1 MTQDPPPISS
11 DPDNVGEPPPLK
23 GITSVRTTAVLSAA
37 ELAEQLVP
45 RTSPVHEQVGED
57 PHHFV
62 LVNGPFDFY
71 ERRLTVGQPDGEG
84 AVEVETVTQFKL
96 AIPVWGWM
104 FRGLFIKALR
114 KPPPPGKDLWWAPP
128 ETMDARAARSLSL
141 LCAMGAFAAYL
152 GTLLSQT
159 NTFIRSEF
167 GLNPSEIANALVAVR
182 LGALLALVV
191 MLTADKQGRKR
202 VLVGSLVIACVV
214 TATGAVAPNIAFLG
228 ISQGI
233 ARAFSATVGGLALI
247 MAAEEMPK
255 NSRAFAVSMLT
266 MAGAVGAGGVVL
278 FLDLADRAPWA
289 WRVFFA
295 VPLLFIVPVLRLARS
310 LTETRRFE
318 VREENRGLEVPP
330 ETRPP
335 ATPGAESAGSGPAS
349 RTASQLRRF
358 VVMALGAFLINLFVV
373 PGSNFLNDFLRDQ
386 HGFSGGQI
394 SLFQF
399 ITTVPGAISIIV
411 GGQLADRFGRRP
423 IGAIGVAG
431 IAVFNVLMFQ
441 ATGGA
446 IWMMSLLGTLVG
458 ALAVPALGTY
468 NAEMSPTGSRGRFGG
483 GVNLVG
489 VLGGVVGLK
498 FAGILA
504 GPEHFGSYT
513 TPMTLLGIGPALL
526 VIVVLLF
533 YPETANRELE
543 DLNPGD
549 AAPPTSPADL
559 AALDADFRLH
569 HPDDA

>member
-1 MTQDPPPISS
+1 MTQDHLP
-11 DPDNVGEPPPLK
+11 DPARPRN
-23 GITSVRTTAVLSAA
+23 GITTVRTTAVLTPA
-37 ELAEQLVP
+37 ELHEQLVP
-45 RTSPVHEQVGED
+45 RTSPVHERVGD
-57 PHHFV
+57 DTRHFV
-62 LVNGPFDFY
+62 LVTGPFDHY
-71 ERRLTVGQPDGEG
+71 ERRLTVGAPHGDGT
-84 AVEVETVTQFKL
+84 VDVETVTQFKL
-96 AIPVWGWM
+96 AVPVWGWM
-104 FRGLFIKALR
+104 FRRLFIKALR
-114 KPPPPGKDLWWAPP
+114 KPPPPGKNLWWAPP
-128 ETMDARAARSLSL
+128 DTMDARASRSLSL
-141 LCAMGAFAAYL
+141 LCALGAFGAYL

-159 NTFIRSEF
+159 NTYIRTEF

-202 VLVGSLVIACVV
+202 VLVGSLVIACVL

-233 ARAFSATVGGLALI
+233 SRAFSATVGGLAVI

-255 NSRAFAVSMLT
+255 NARAFAVSMLT

-278 FLDLADRAPWA
+278 FLGLADRAPWA
-289 WRVFFA
+289 WRVFFV

-310 LTETRRFE
+310 LPETRRFE
-318 VREENRGLEVPP
+318 VREEGVGHATEPP
-330 ETRPP
+330 L
-335 ATPGAESAGSGPAS
+335 GGSADAPSTDARKPGPAS

-411 GGQLADRFGRRP
+411 GGRLADRFGRRP

-446 IWMMSLLGTLVG
+446 IWMMSLFGTLVG

-468 NAEMSPTGSRGRFGG
+468 NAEMSPTGSRGRFAG
-483 GVNLVG
+483 GVNLLG
-489 VLGGVVGLK
+489 VIGGVIGLK

-504 GPEHFGSYT
+504 GPDFFDSYT

-543 DLNPGD
+543 DLNPED
-549 AAPPTSPADL
+549 VAPPTSAADL